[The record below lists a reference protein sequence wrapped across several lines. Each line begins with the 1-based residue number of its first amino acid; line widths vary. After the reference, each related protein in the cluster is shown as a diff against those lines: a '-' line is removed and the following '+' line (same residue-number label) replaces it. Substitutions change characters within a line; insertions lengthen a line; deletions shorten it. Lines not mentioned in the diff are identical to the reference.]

1 VSWECTFRNGYDGR
15 LCYKRSYSLTRAVG
29 GVFSLFGTVV
39 GWFLLLP
46 PRHNWRLCRTSP
58 DYSCWSRFAVVV
70 GRCTCASFI
79 AFPPTAAA
87 TTAATLAYS
96 HAHSH
101 LVVMLRRVLVV
112 AGLEQLS
119 RSSASLAR
127 SQCRLL
133 LASRSSPSAPL
144 LDKLRLHHG
153 TKPLH
158 RLSAAHCFSSST
170 TTSTVRGATLS
181 QSINQSS
188 WREVSMHVSH

>member
-1 VSWECTFRNGYDGR
+1 MVDCERENAVIQTFLLTPSGGWWRGFALWYGGR
-15 LCYKRSYSLTRAVG
+15 MALVATAPTQLASLPHEARPAVGRITHSLCSCRWALYVCFFHCLPSSHRCCYSRLLTRA
-29 GVFSLFGTVV
+29 L
-39 GWFLLLP
+39 
-46 PRHNWRLCRTSP
+46 
-58 DYSCWSRFAVVV
+58 
-70 GRCTCASFI
+70 
-79 AFPPTAAA
+79 
-87 TTAATLAYS
+87 
-96 HAHSH
+96 SH
-101 LVVMLRRVLVV
+101 LVVMLRRVIVV

-188 WREVSMHVSH
+188 WREVSMHVSHF

>member
-1 VSWECTFRNGYDGR
+1 MV
-15 LCYKRSYSLTRAVG
+15 
-29 GVFSLFGTVV
+29 SLFGTVV
-39 GWFLLLP
+39 AWLLLLP
-46 PRHNWRLCRTSP
+46 PRHNWRLCRTRP
-58 DYSCWSRFAVVV
+58 DQLLVGLPTRFAVVV

-79 AFPPTAAA
+79 AFPPPTA
-87 TTAATLAYS
+87 AATLAYS

-188 WREVSMHVSH
+188 WREVSMHVSHF

>member
-1 VSWECTFRNGYDGR
+1 MV
-15 LCYKRSYSLTRAVG
+15 
-29 GVFSLFGTVV
+29 SLFGTVV
-39 GWFLLLP
+39 AWLLLLP
-46 PRHNWRLCRTSP
+46 PRHNWRLCRTRP
-58 DYSCWSRFAVVV
+58 DQLLVGLPTRFAVVV

-79 AFPPTAAA
+79 AFPPPTAA
-87 TTAATLAYS
+87 TTLACS
-96 HAHSH
+96 HAHSC

-144 LDKLRLHHG
+144 LDKFRLHHG

-170 TTSTVRGATLS
+170 TTITVRGATLS

-188 WREVSMHVSH
+188 WREVSMHVSHF

>member
-1 VSWECTFRNGYDGR
+1 MRERTQ
-15 LCYKRSYSLTRAVG
+15 LYKRSYSLPRAVG
-29 GVFSLFGTVV
+29 GVVSLFGTVV
-39 GWFLLLP
+39 AWLLLLP
-46 PRHNWRLCRTSP
+46 PRHNWRLCRTRP
-58 DYSCWSRFAVVV
+58 DQLLVGLPTRFAVVV

-79 AFPPTAAA
+79 AFPPPPPPPLP
-87 TTAATLAYS
+87 LALS
-96 HAHSH
+96 L
-101 LVVMLRRVLVV
+101 LVVMLRRVVVV